1 MTAHDHNDHNAHADH
16 LLDTNLR
23 EFGAIAAH
31 DLPHDLSPEQL
42 ASFKAAPP
50 ATSHTLHRSPRTR
63 SRVLFG
69 LSSAAAAVILAVGV
83 VLFPGAQPQQVSAAT
98 ILDSL
103 RARTITGVR
112 MVINDARQDGVRL
125 DGEFILHFRTPRT
138 IEQLIDQAHLADPA
152 VDPADDTDVILNA
165 SVSVD
170 QGSLAGY
177 WLDVHAAF
185 SPQSRWVFARSA
197 DRPLP
202 KPTGPDAMALLFV
215 HNFLRQGVFVDLTQF
230 DLESLAHQLDLTDP
244 DFPTDHDLPNDG
256 DEPVQSDVNAD
267 AGRSNRS
274 GLSADARFRV
284 TGPSTDPDTGA
295 RTPGTLSLGM
305 TLGGTDTEP
314 FGQFLSQ
321 LLTGRAGPAQFD
333 QFRQMVEGAGGA
345 ATVEPMGNDR
355 FLLTAMPDAASAQ
368 AACFSALQI
377 TYARDTGVE
386 LVELVGVNS
395 GSIILTFL
403 SDPIDPA
410 RLSPEALLGP
420 NTLTITPDLLNSFRP
435 FLAPSAAPPQA
446 TDPAAGDDSISDDT
460 DPESNPDN

>member
-1 MTAHDHNDHNAHADH
+1 MTTHDHNDHADH
-16 LLDTNLR
+16 LLDANLR

-230 DLESLAHQLDLTDP
+230 DFEDLISRLEPEITEDDMPDDFRAELKADLGMPPEQAPRTG
-244 DFPTDHDLPNDG
+244 FNMHG
-256 DEPVQSDVNAD
+256 
-267 AGRSNRS
+267 
-274 GLSADARFRV
+274 DARIRV

-305 TLGGTDTEP
+305 TLGGPDTEP

-410 RLSPEALLGP
+410 RLSPDALLGP
-420 NTLTITPDLLNSFRP
+420 NTLTVTPDLLNSFLP
-435 FLAPSAAPPQA
+435 FLAPTPSPA
-446 TDPAAGDDSISDDT
+446 TDPADDSNTDT
-460 DPESNPDN
+460 DLDTDTESNPDN